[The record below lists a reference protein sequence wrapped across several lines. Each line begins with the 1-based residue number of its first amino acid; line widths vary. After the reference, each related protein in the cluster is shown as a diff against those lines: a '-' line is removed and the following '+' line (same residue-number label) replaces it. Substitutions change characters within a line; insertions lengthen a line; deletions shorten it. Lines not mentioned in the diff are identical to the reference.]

1 MVSGD
6 LVYVN
11 NLIWNDTRMKMCCV
25 NFIANE
31 KKTGFGLI
39 VVVVVAQEIL
49 IAPH

>member
-25 NFIANE
+25 NFIA